1 MAYYNRLSDKI
12 RNEDP
17 LPAGLAWEDMESGIM
32 NKMNDKKEKR
42 RHWFL
47 WLIPLIAL
55 IGTVIGF
62 LNLKNSTN
70 ETYTLPKS
78 ESNIIA
84 KNQSVS
90 RGDLSKSAS
99 KTFADKT
106 GSIIQNTPETSLSTA
121 EISNKDKSNHTNSIL
136 NTPKEEAIQKT
147 IPNNN
152 KTISAQSIDRTREGI
167 NNTKDKIKTNKHL
180 TTIGRSDTKSTAQ
193 TDMVDNTTKDVNI
206 IGTNNITTLSQ
217 NNDNG
222 TSIKSTNSNEEINT
236 FNTISTMDQIE
247 WMPGISLLNVSS
259 TAERNQKIKLH
270 PATYPVINPLRP
282 SYFGN
287 IDLYVYGGYSYWNL
301 NEITN
306 QGLGIEI
313 VYNESEKSLASLN
326 VGVRAD
332 ITINKNL
339 YSTFGVDF
347 VSLYSV
353 YDYSAIK
360 SVEVTQQNVITKVR
374 YDLISANTTNVYG
387 DTTIIASQTHTARKR
402 NNILNASI
410 PIIIGLQKNI
420 GKWTL
425 KGGIGGS
432 LSLFTMAQGKN
443 QYEGNYVTADHKGLF
458 KNTLGFGLT
467 GDISAQYHLTNRFF
481 IGAKISFTHFA
492 STFNIPNK
500 SIDIPAIYGVNIT
513 SGMKF

>member
-12 RNEDP
+12 RNEEP

-32 NKMNDKKEKR
+32 DKMNGKKEKR
-42 RHWFL
+42 RRWFL

-55 IGTVIGF
+55 VGTVIGF
-62 LNLKNSTN
+62 LNLKTDAIKTN
-70 ETYTLPKS
+70 TLPKS

-84 KNQSVS
+84 NNQSTMS
-90 RGDLSKSAS
+90 GDLSISAPI
-99 KTFADKT
+99 TPDEGT
-106 GSIIQNTPETSLSTA
+106 GTIIQNTTETSLSTA
-121 EISNKDKSNHTNSIL
+121 EISNKKKSNHTNSIL
-136 NTPKEEAIQKT
+136 NTSKEEAIQKT
-147 IPNNN
+147 IPNKN
-152 KTISAQSIDRTREGI
+152 KTISAQSLNRTKEGI
-167 NNTKDKIKTNKHL
+167 NNAKEKIKDNKLL
-180 TTIGRSDTKSTAQ
+180 TTIYGSDTKSTPKA
-193 TDMVDNTTKDVNI
+193 DMLDNTTKDVNMI
-206 IGTNNITTLSQ
+206 VPNNVTTFTH
-217 NNDNG
+217 NDDNG
-222 TSIKSTNSNEEINT
+222 TSIKSTNANEEINT
-236 FNTISTMDQIE
+236 FNTISTTDQIE
-247 WMPGISLLNVSS
+247 WLPGISLLNVSS

-287 IDLYVYGGYSYWNL
+287 VDLYVYGGYSYWNL

-306 QGLGIEI
+306 QGLSIEI

-432 LSLFTMAQGKN
+432 LSLFTRAQGKN
-443 QYEGNYVTADHKGLF
+443 QYEGNYVTVDHKGLF